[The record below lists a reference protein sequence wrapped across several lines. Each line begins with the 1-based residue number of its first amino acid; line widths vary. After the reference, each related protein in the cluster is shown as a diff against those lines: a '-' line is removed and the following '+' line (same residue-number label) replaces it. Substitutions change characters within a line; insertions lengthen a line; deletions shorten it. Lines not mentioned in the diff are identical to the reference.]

1 MVNKVGLVLEGGG
14 MRGMFTMGIVDL
26 MCEQGIKVDG
36 IVGVSAGACFGCNYK
51 SHQPGRALRYNAAL
65 MSDPRYMSL
74 RNWWRTGNLFDA
86 TFCYHTV
93 PTEIDVFDTETFEKD
108 PTAFHLVCTDIQT
121 GEPVYRQL
129 THIDY
134 EALEWIR
141 ATSSMPLVSKP
152 IPLDGK
158 LLLDGGMVDSIPL
171 QYAQQLGYD
180 RNIVIL
186 TQPRGFRKKP
196 SRLVP
201 LFRLFMRKYPKVAE
215 IMARRHNMYNAQLDY
230 LYKEEQAGNV
240 LLIFP
245 DEPLHIRR
253 TEKKPAELRRVYLT
267 GRTQGEAYLERI
279 KTFLGTK

>member
-1 MVNKVGLVLEGGG
+1 M
-14 MRGMFTMGIVDL
+14 T
-26 MCEQGIKVDG
+26 EQ
-36 IVGVSAGACFGCNYK
+36 
-51 SHQPGRALRYNAAL
+51 LRYYSILPRGPPGASAPAKGSPASYTAGVAFAEILYLASVKKPAA
-65 MSDPRYMSL
+65 R
-74 RNWWRTGNLFDA
+74 LFDA
-86 TFCYHTV
+86 
-93 PTEIDVFDTETFEKD
+93 
-108 PTAFHLVCTDIQT
+108 A
-121 GEPVYRQL
+121 GPVYQL
-129 THIDY
+129 
-134 EALEWIR
+134 AVVKR
-141 ATSSMPLVSKP
+141 A
-152 IPLDGK
+152 GH
-158 LLLDGGMVDSIPL
+158 
-171 QYAQQLGYD
+171 D

-267 GRTQGEAYLERI
+267 GRTQGEAYLEKI